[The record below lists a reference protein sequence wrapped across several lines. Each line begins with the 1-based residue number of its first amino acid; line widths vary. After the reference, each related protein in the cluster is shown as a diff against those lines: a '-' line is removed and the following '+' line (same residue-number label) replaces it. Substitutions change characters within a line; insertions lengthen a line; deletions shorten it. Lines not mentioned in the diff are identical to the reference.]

1 MERWFEKRRMN
12 KVLDIAYRQMIVALD
27 TINDLERAIE
37 AVAERNSETA
47 KTIIVRLFKTEE
59 EVDDLRRVVF
69 EELTKGRLPPRDRE
83 DIMKLVTNLD
93 KVADHVKD
101 SARNILVLI
110 DKGLPKEIW
119 DAYHDM
125 AHGIVSTAAVL
136 RESLKSLGEDNVR
149 AREMSERVEDEENRV
164 DKKYLEIKSLLLD
177 YGDRLNPATLILLKD
192 LLDSMEEATDR
203 CADTGDYIRVLT
215 VSFKK

>member
-1 MERWFEKRRMN
+1 MERWFEKRRVK

-27 TINDLERAIE
+27 TINDLEKTIE
-37 AVAERNSETA
+37 AVAERKCETA
-47 KTIIVRLFKTEE
+47 KTIIARLFKTEE

-110 DKGLPKEIW
+110 NKDLPKEIW

-136 RESLKSLGEDNVR
+136 RESLKSLGEDNAR

-177 YGDRLNPATLILLKD
+177 YGDKLNPATLILLKD

>member
-27 TINDLERAIE
+27 TINDLEKAIE

-47 KTIIVRLFKTEE
+47 KTIIARLFKTEE
-59 EVDDLRRVVF
+59 EVDDLRRIVF

-101 SARNILVLI
+101 SARNILVLVNK
-110 DKGLPKEIW
+110 DLPKKIW

-136 RESLKSLGEDNVR
+136 RESLKSLGEDNAR

-164 DKKYLEIKSLLLD
+164 
-177 YGDRLNPATLILLKD
+177 
-192 LLDSMEEATDR
+192 
-203 CADTGDYIRVLT
+203 
-215 VSFKK
+215 

>member
-47 KTIIVRLFKTEE
+47 KTIIARLFKTEE

-101 SARNILVLI
+101 SARNILVLV
-110 DKGLPKEIW
+110 DENLPKEIW

-136 RESLKSLGEDNVR
+136 RESLKSLGEDNAR

-177 YGDRLNPATLILLKD
+177 YGDKLNPATLMLLKD